1 MKSSFRTH
9 LLRHLLKK
17 QKDQGFT
24 LIELLV
30 VVIIIGVL
38 AAIALPNLLGQV
50 GRARES
56 EAKTSLGAIQRAQ
69 QAYFTERGKFYA
81 DPGSTAFPG
90 DDEEDNQEFSDAL
103 GIGLPEGQYYNY
115 INETVVNNGA
125 SVAAVRAQPINAEAE
140 NTRAYGAGTAYLSGN
155 FTTILCVENA
165 VGDADPMDEATT
177 QDPGNSDI
185 GERVKCETTNYGQL
199 EN

>member
-24 LIELLV
+24 LVELLV

-56 EAKTSLGAIQRAQ
+56 EAKTNLAAIQRSQ
-69 QAYFTERGKFYA
+69 QAYFTERGRFYEE
-81 DPGSTAFPG
+81 TAS
-90 DDEEDNQEFSDAL
+90 ENWNAAL
-103 GIGLPEGQYYNY
+103 GVGIAGEFYRYENKTEAATPS
-115 INETVVNNGA
+115 VA
-125 SVAAVRAQPINAEAE
+125 SVQAEPEAAEA
-140 NTRAYGAGTAYLSGN
+140 NGIRAYGAGLVHLDGRFGS
-155 FTTILCVENA
+155 ILCVADEIGSAPSSDNI
-165 VGDADPMDEATT
+165 VDIDRGQTELITRDPNGDAIAKCLNDDDGMDDYTA
-177 QDPGNSDI
+177 
-185 GERVKCETTNYGQL
+185 L
-199 EN
+199 